1 MHRIA
6 YATIPK
12 DDDRVALLKRISAEV
27 ARKSDADDE
36 YTGSLWRTDHWH
48 DDVTYPSR
56 QEAEKAIKDMDN
68 GFYDDHA
75 VLFYDTSKVP
85 ETDRMKTLRDRIDR
99 LESRRCKAETDSDI
113 HHRKSKS
120 ITCRKCGSV
129 IMLHYYWGHCACP
142 VCGTDLRSES
152 VRKRIHLI
160 ESALKRTK
168 SELKSEQDKR
178 FEACPVKW
186 LVKYEYHC

>member
-75 VLFYDTSKVP
+75 VLFYD
-85 ETDRMKTLRDRIDR
+85 
-99 LESRRCKAETDSDI
+99 
-113 HHRKSKS
+113 
-120 ITCRKCGSV
+120 
-129 IMLHYYWGHCACP
+129 
-142 VCGTDLRSES
+142 
-152 VRKRIHLI
+152 I